1 MNRWCGKIGF
11 AEQVETSQSV
21 WTEEITERTYRGDIL
36 RNTRRLQNSQQ
47 INDDISIS
55 NQISVIG
62 DAYMR
67 DHFINMR
74 WIEFMGAKWKAAEVD
89 ASQPPRACGMRT
101 RLDFDR
107 YLRDIVGEGVSV
119 YFQPPSN
126 VSGAGQKVIKN
137 IKYPA
142 IIYSLDEYNT
152 MSANNKKY
160 SVQKEYGVTL
170 ITKDPDSDLP
180 DKLVMV
186 PTSRFDRN
194 YESDGLYHSVFTII
208 F

>member
-36 RNTRRLQNSQQ
+36 RNTRRLQDSQQ

-62 DAYMR
+62 DTYMR

-89 ASQPPRACGMRT
+89 ASQSPRLIIT
-101 RLDFDR
+101 L
-107 YLRDIVGEGVSV
+107 GE
-119 YFQPPSN
+119 
-126 VSGAGQKVIKN
+126 
-137 IKYPA
+137 
-142 IIYSLDEYNT
+142 
-152 MSANNKKY
+152 
-160 SVQKEYGVTL
+160 
-170 ITKDPDSDLP
+170 
-180 DKLVMV
+180 LV
-186 PTSRFDRN
+186 
-194 YESDGLYHSVFTII
+194 E
-208 F
+208 